1 MIEVQNLVKK
11 YGDTY
16 AVDDVSFSI
25 KQGEIVGFL
34 GPNGAGK
41 TTTMNML
48 TGYLAPTS
56 GKVLI
61 DNIDIM
67 DKPIEAKKISA
78 FCLKRHLFMWI

>member
-11 YGDTY
+11 YGDNY
-16 AVDDVSFSI
+16 AVDDVSFTI

-61 DNIDIM
+61 DDIDIM
-67 DKPIEAKKISA
+67 PISPPRASIS
-78 FCLKRHLFMWI
+78 RTM